1 MRALRF
7 LSSSQPVDDA
17 SAAESAAESA
27 NASPDAPETAAT
39 EQWLV
44 VTDDE
49 GEQYQLAVDDALRAA
64 FEQLLDRGQRI
75 DTVQHVED
83 TAQRTDDAQRTDT
96 AQRTEDELPAAPS
109 RPTRSRTTHLSP
121 RDIQTRIRAG
131 ESPQDLAAETGMD
144 VERIL
149 RFGVAVL
156 EERSRVGDEA
166 RRSRARRDGDGA
178 LVPFAETVDRRF
190 VAADIDPAD
199 VDWDAVRRPD
209 GSWIISAGW
218 PTGTGQRQAHWAFS
232 LTARTVLPVD
242 EAAADLLSE
251 RPLRAVV
258 RAVPD
263 AADGERKP
271 VDDAVFDQEDP
282 GGYTRS
288 TNGGDATDR
297 HGTPGL
303 PLRLADP
310 LPRPA
315 ADRPTLA
322 RTDQSDAPEQR
333 APAAIRLV
341 NPRTD
346 QPDVETDPR
355 PTDADESLADA
366 LLGARDDDPST
377 PPDGT
382 AVAAASSSTSAEDS
396 VPAVDPPAGKPRRRS
411 GREQVPSWDDI
422 LLGVRRKHD

>member
-17 SAAESAAESA
+17 SAD
-27 NASPDAPETAAT
+27 ASPDAPPDAPESAAT

-49 GEQYQLAVDDALRAA
+49 GERYRLAVDDALRAA
-64 FEQLLDRGQRI
+64 FEQLLDRAERTDAVQR
-75 DTVQHVED
+75 VED
-83 TAQRTDDAQRTDT
+83 TDQRSGNAH
-96 AQRTEDELPAAPS
+96 RTEDELPAVPS

-144 VERIL
+144 VERVL
-149 RFGVAVL
+149 RFGAAVL
-156 EERSRVGDEA
+156 QERSRVGDEA

-190 VAADIDPAD
+190 VAASIDPAD

-209 GSWIISAGW
+209 GSWIISASW

-263 AADGERKP
+263 AADADSKP

-288 TNGGDATDR
+288 TSGGDATDR
-297 HGTPGL
+297 YGTPGL

-322 RTDQSDAPEQR
+322 RAEHSDAPEQR
-333 APAAIRLV
+333 APAAIHLV

-346 QPDVETDPR
+346 QLDVETDPQ

-366 LLGARDDDPST
+366 LLGARGDDPSAPT
-377 PPDGT
+377 DAT
-382 AVAAASSSTSAEDS
+382 AVAAASSSTSADDS

>member
-1 MRALRF
+1 MRVLRV
-7 LSSSQPVDDA
+7 LPSSQPVDDA
-17 SAAESAAESA
+17 STDASADASADAESVSLGR
-27 NASPDAPETAAT
+27 
-39 EQWLV
+39 WLV

-64 FEQLLDRGQRI
+64 FARLADS
-75 DTVQHVED
+75 VE
-83 TAQRTDDAQRTDT
+83 
-96 AQRTEDELPAAPS
+96 RTEHTAAVAVADEPAAAPS
-109 RPTRSRTTHLSP
+109 RPPRSKTIHLSP

-131 ESPQDLAAETGMD
+131 ESAQDLAADTGMD
-144 VERIL
+144 VEAIL
-149 RFGVAVL
+149 RFGAAVL

-190 VAADIDPAD
+190 IAAGIDPAD
-199 VDWDAVRRPD
+199 VEWDALRRPD
-209 GSWIISAGW
+209 GSWLITAGW
-218 PTGTGQRQAHWAFS
+218 PNGTAQRQAHWAFS

-263 AADGERKP
+263 ADDADPKP
-271 VDDAVFDQEDP
+271 VDDAVFDQENP
-282 GGYTRS
+282 GGYIRS
-288 TNGGDATDR
+288 TSGGDASDAY
-297 HGTPGL
+297 GTAGL

-315 ADRPTLA
+315 ADKPAPA
-322 RTDQSDAPEQR
+322 RAAELSASEQR
-333 APAAIRLV
+333 TQGAIHLV
-341 NPRTD
+341 NSHTD
-346 QPDVETDPR
+346 EPDIQPTYADDSLTD
-355 PTDADESLADA
+355 T
-366 LLGARDDDPST
+366 LLGARSDDPSK
-377 PPDGT
+377 PAD
-382 AVAAASSSTSAEDS
+382 VAAATSTDDPAPPVEPPAE
-396 VPAVDPPAGKPRRRS
+396 PPAGKPRRRS